1 MSDARPDLPSDT
13 GADVSVE
20 SILCTEALK
29 TRVSRPPDHETE
41 SRALVNLAQALADS
55 PRTVLQTLADTL
67 LDVCRAGSAGVSLL
81 TREDGGK
88 SFYWPAIAGQWK
100 VHIGGGTPRH
110 FGPCGDVLDRNTT
123 LLFNHVERRYTYFQ
137 PVTPLVEEALLVPFY
152 VEGKA
157 VGTIWAVAHDPER
170 KFDAEDERL
179 MNSLGKF
186 ASSAFQILSS
196 LDALQADAA
205 GRQKENAQIACWPR

>member
-1 MSDARPDLPSDT
+1 M
-13 GADVSVE
+13 E
-20 SILCTEALK
+20 SPH
-29 TRVSRPPDHETE
+29 RGRPP
-41 SRALVNLAQALADS
+41 RN
-55 PRTVLQTLADTL
+55 
-67 LDVCRAGSAGVSLL
+67 
-81 TREDGGK
+81 
-88 SFYWPAIAGQWK
+88 
-100 VHIGGGTPRH
+100 

-152 VEGKA
+152 VEGRA

-186 ASSAFQILSS
+186 ASSAFQILLS
-196 LDALQADAA
+196 LDALQTEAA
-205 GRQKENAQIACWPR
+205 GRQKGERANSLLAAIVDSSDDAIVSKSLDGVITS